1 MNKKHCKKCE
11 ITPKFENSFQYW
23 YLYEFIYITGYCL
36 DCLIE
41 MGYLPKTMKKPK
53 ELEEFFEGKEQ

>member
-1 MNKKHCKKCE
+1 LNKKHCKKCE
-11 ITPKFENSFQYW
+11 ITPRYEETYEYW

-41 MGYLPKTMKKPK
+41 MGHLPNSMKNKDK
-53 ELEEFFEGKEQ
+53 LEEFFEGKN